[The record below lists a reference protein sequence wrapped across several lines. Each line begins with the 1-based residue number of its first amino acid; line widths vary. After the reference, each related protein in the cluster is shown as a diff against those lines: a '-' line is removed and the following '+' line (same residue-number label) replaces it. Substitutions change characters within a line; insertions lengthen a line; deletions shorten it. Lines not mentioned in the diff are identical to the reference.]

1 MLLRIIMYYD
11 PTLSVLLYSIQNC
24 FFLSSSE
31 GSLLFCNFFFGFFLV
46 WIRFTAEIH
55 FSVLFLLDVAR
66 VVGGFQT
73 RQRLPRARPLQC
85 EQPCRQKSLPLP
97 DLALSFWSLPSGV
110 MGWSCFGRECTA
122 SSVASKDRRHFLKGR
137 ESNEF
142 ILVLKARDLHD
153 LAEDY
158 RLQLILVENDSSQED
173 EDSSKNEKTASSTN
187 GNVARRELLLPG
199 RFRRYV
205 VCCFQC

>member
-1 MLLRIIMYYD
+1 LAYLRQD
-11 PTLSVLLYSIQNC
+11 NQLVFGAKGSDLRRRVQN
-24 FFLSSSE
+24 
-31 GSLLFCNFFFGFFLV
+31 
-46 WIRFTAEIH
+46 
-55 FSVLFLLDVAR
+55 
-66 VVGGFQT
+66 
-73 RQRLPRARPLQC
+73 
-85 EQPCRQKSLPLP
+85 
-97 DLALSFWSLPSGV
+97 
-110 MGWSCFGRECTA
+110 
-122 SSVASKDRRHFLKGR
+122 RRHFLKGR

-187 GNVARRELLLPG
+187 GNMARRELLLPG
-199 RFRRYV
+199 RFRRYI